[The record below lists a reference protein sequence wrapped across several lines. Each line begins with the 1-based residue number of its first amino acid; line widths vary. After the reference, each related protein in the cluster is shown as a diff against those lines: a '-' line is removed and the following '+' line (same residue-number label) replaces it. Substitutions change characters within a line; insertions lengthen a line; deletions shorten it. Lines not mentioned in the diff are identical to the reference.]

1 MPGECRGILFRAAVR
16 NGGGMRRRGA
26 ADRTVKFRPPA
37 YCRQLRFPRRCS
49 RCRSYCRRYC
59 SRAMRAAVHCKYY
72 TKPTVY
78 FSIDLSKFTASGST
92 FFMNKRRSRERCTHP
107 TSKYQPI
114 DFAVLWD
121 VLHNCK
127 YTHSPA
133 NGIHCAVI
141 RCFAGIQHESGTY
154 VPRFAIHAAPGI
166 KTSLFAP

>member
-1 MPGECRGILFRAAVR
+1 
-16 NGGGMRRRGA
+16 
-26 ADRTVKFRPPA
+26 
-37 YCRQLRFPRRCS
+37 
-49 RCRSYCRRYC
+49 
-59 SRAMRAAVHCKYY
+59 
-72 TKPTVY
+72 
-78 FSIDLSKFTASGST
+78 
-92 FFMNKRRSRERCTHP
+92 MNKRRSRERCTHP